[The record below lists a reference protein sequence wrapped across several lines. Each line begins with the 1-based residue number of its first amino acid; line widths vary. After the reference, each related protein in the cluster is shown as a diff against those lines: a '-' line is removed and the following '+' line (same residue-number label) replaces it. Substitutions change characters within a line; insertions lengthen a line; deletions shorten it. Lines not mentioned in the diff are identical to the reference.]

1 MVTSAFQHVRQLAT
15 RLDQHRWQPVPA
27 AQIAPFLVHVQTAY
41 PFRNL
46 PIDVNNS
53 AIVRSFRYYNNA
65 PQHAYIYHIRRR
77 TVLEPVHGYAVWG
90 TRGIVPESMPYW
102 YHIGYPSF
110 AAHVLRRKL
119 RPVQRER
126 AVVSLHEFGDTNYY
140 HFYGDVLGKL
150 AQLQAHGVGANLP
163 LVVSARLAAKPYFRA
178 AVARSPQLR
187 ARRWIVQDQQA
198 IDADEVIV
206 CKTVPHMRASF
217 DWAMDLLNA
226 PAADPQAADRIFLTR
241 SARRGRYI
249 ANNAAVIQVC
259 REHGFAPV
267 DADGL
272 TLDEQIACFAQ
283 ARYVVG
289 IHGAGLTNL
298 IFRRGAP
305 CSLLEL
311 FPPDNLPPHY
321 YWLAQNYGWGYDA
334 LVGRAGAAVGSFD
347 VDVELLRAKLLRL
360 LAEASPATLPS
371 DPVHAAQR
379 FIK

>member
-1 MVTSAFQHVRQLAT
+1 MMILSRVRHAAKRFDCAL
-15 RLDQHRWQPVPA
+15 WQPVPA
-27 AQIAPFLVHVQTAY
+27 VQIAPFLVHVQTEY

-46 PIDVNNS
+46 PIAVDDPAV
-53 AIVRSFRYYNNA
+53 VRSFRYYNNA
-65 PQHAYIYHIRRR
+65 PQQAYIYHIRQR

-90 TRGIVPESMPYW
+90 TRDIVPESMPYW

-110 AAHVLRRKL
+110 VAHVLHRKL

-150 AQLQAHGVGANLP
+150 ALLHEHGIGADLP
-163 LVVSARLAAKPYFRA
+163 IVVSAQLAAKPYFRA
-178 AVARSPQLR
+178 AVACSAQLR
-187 ARRWIVQDQQA
+187 ARRWIVQDRQA

-206 CKTVPHMRASF
+206 CKTLPHMRASF
-217 DWAMDLLNA
+217 DWVLDLLDVA
-226 PAADPQAADRIFLTR
+226 PADPHAADRIFLTR
-241 SARRGRYI
+241 NARRGRYI
-249 ANNAAVIQVC
+249 RNNDAVAQVC
-259 REHGFAPV
+259 CEHGFALV

-272 TLDEQIACFAQ
+272 RLDEQIRCFAQ

-305 CSLLEL
+305 CSVLEL

-321 YWLAQNYGWGYDA
+321 YWLAHHYGWRYDA
-334 LVGRAGAAVGSFD
+334 LVGRAGSTAGSFD
-347 VDVELLRAKLLRL
+347 VDVDRLRAKLSVL
-360 LAEASPATLPS
+360 LAEASPATPVS
-371 DPVHAAQR
+371 DPVHAA
-379 FIK
+379 